1 MDAIDAMPGDN
12 PIQNAFAEAVSAP
25 VAAGRVFRPR
35 DQALV
40 GRRPHARALPGGPL
54 PDARG
59 RLGQA
64 VVG

>member
-1 MDAIDAMPGDN
+1 
-12 PIQNAFAEAVSAP
+12 